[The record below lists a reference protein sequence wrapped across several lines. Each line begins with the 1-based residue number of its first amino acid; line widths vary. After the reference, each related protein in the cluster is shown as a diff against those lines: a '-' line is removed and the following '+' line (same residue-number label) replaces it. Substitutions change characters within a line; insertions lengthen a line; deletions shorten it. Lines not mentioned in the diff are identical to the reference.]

1 MPEPIM
7 MDVPPQME
15 TERLVMRP
23 PQPGDGAAINAV
35 VRESIAEVARW
46 MPWANPTP
54 EPEATERWCRD
65 AAAKFITRQGLH
77 YVIRLKDTDEIVGV
91 CGIHRLDWT
100 IPMFEIGYWLA
111 TGCYGHGYMT
121 EAAGRLVKMLFDDL
135 GAARVEIRVDDR
147 NDRSARVAERLGFK
161 LDGVLRCDSRDVAK
175 ELRDT
180 RVYSMIAADRADE
193 SAR

>member
-1 MPEPIM
+1 MTEPIM
-7 MDVPPQME
+7 RDVPEQME
-15 TERLVMRP
+15 TQRLVMRP
-23 PQPGDGAAINAV
+23 AQPGDGAAINAV

-77 YVIRLKDTDEIVGV
+77 YVIRLKDSDEIVGV

-111 TGCYGHGYMT
+111 TRCSGQGYMT

-135 GAARVEIRVDDR
+135 GASRVEIRVDDR

-175 ELRDT
+175 QLRDT
-180 RVYSMIAADRADE
+180 RVYSMIAADRAGG